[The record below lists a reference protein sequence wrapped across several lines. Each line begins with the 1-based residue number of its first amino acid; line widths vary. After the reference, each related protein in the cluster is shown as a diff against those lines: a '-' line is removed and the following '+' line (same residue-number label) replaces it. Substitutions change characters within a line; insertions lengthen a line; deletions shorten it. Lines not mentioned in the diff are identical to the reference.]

1 MRRKLATAVVS
12 LGMLAAGGVLGEDG
26 GADGGEVETDT
37 VSAAEYATG
46 MCGAIV
52 GWIDDIQRLNADLQA
67 NLDPTA
73 SLDSLKDMTVGFL
86 GDVTDATDAVIDEV
100 EALGVPDVEDG
111 QAAADTVL
119 AFLRDSRDVFV
130 DARESVQGLSTA
142 DPAAFGTELETI
154 GNDIQTSM
162 SGIGNE
168 LGQLDSSELDEAS
181 EDVPECEAG
190 GLGRVEPRAA
200 ARILGGQLHMG
211 VYWLRAGRVSPG
223 RSGPRSG
230 VS

>member
-1 MRRKLATAVVS
+1 MGMRRKLATVVVS
-12 LGMLAAGGVLGEDG
+12 LSMLAMGACSGEDG
-26 GADGGEVETDT
+26 GSDGGEVETDT

-52 GWIDDIQRLNADLQA
+52 GWIEDIQRLNAELQA

-100 EALGVPDVEDG
+100 EAIGGPDVEDG

-119 AFLRDSRDVFV
+119 GFLRDSRDVFV
-130 DARESVQGLSTA
+130 DARESVQGLSTV
-142 DPAAFGTELETI
+142 DPAAFGAELETI

-168 LGQLDSSELDEAS
+168 LGQLDSSELDAAS
-181 EDVPECEAG
+181 EDVPECEQVAS
-190 GLGRVEPRAA
+190 AA
-200 ARILGGQLHMG
+200 
-211 VYWLRAGRVSPG
+211 
-223 RSGPRSG
+223 
-230 VS
+230 

>member
-1 MRRKLATAVVS
+1 MRRKLATVVVS
-12 LGMLAAGGVLGEDG
+12 LGMLVMGACSGGDGET
-26 GADGGEVETDT
+26 DGGEVETDT
-37 VSAAEYATG
+37 VSATEYATG
-46 MCGAIV
+46 MCGAIA
-52 GWIDDIQRLNADLQA
+52 GWIEDIQRLNADLQA

-73 SLDSLKDMTVGFL
+73 SLDSLKEMTVGFL

-100 EALGVPDVEDG
+100 EAIGVPDVEDG
-111 QAAADTVL
+111 QAAADTML

-168 LGQLDSSELDEAS
+168 LGQLDSSELDEAAD
-181 EDVPECEAG
+181 DVPECDEVAS
-190 GLGRVEPRAA
+190 AA
-200 ARILGGQLHMG
+200 
-211 VYWLRAGRVSPG
+211 
-223 RSGPRSG
+223 
-230 VS
+230 